1 MGNDEKMD
9 WVDYTALGSLA
20 LLTLAALIYLAY
32 NFGQL
37 CQILLTTT
45 L

>member
-9 WVDYTALGSLA
+9 WVDYTALGGLA
-20 LLTLAALIYLAY
+20 LLTLAVLAYMAY
-32 NFGQL
+32 NFGKL
-37 CQILLTTT
+37 LELLLTTT